1 MGIRRKLGENVVL
14 GLMECLTLAFSF
26 DVFMN
31 NYFTYFR
38 LLTLGVKRIRATGV
52 VNKNRWR
59 KCPIYHCEQTAA
71 KKKKKTTNVATLN
84 SANQA
89 KKQFNFGTG
98 WLEP

>member
-31 NYFTYFR
+31 NYFKYFR
-38 LLTLGVKRIRATGV
+38 LLTLCVKKIRATGV

-59 KCPIYHCEQTAA
+59 KCTIYYCEQTAA
-71 KKKKKTTNVATLN
+71 KKNKKQKKTKTNERGHFEQCK
-84 SANQA
+84 SS
-89 KKQFNFGTG
+89 KKAV
-98 WLEP
+98 